1 MRQSLTNSPLTNK
14 DNQPSSHVFSTATDQ
29 ASRSAYTANHRAG
42 GAFYFLRKHGSPPDT
57 HPHIFQR
64 ENKYVSTLESIHMTG
79 EWGLFATEPLCLLAL
94 GQMGEGGLGKLTK
107 PQRNP
112 EKITN

>member
-14 DNQPSSHVFSTATDQ
+14 DNQPSSHVFSMATDQ
-29 ASRSAYTANHRAG
+29 ASRSAYTSNHRAG
-42 GAFYFLRKHGSPPDT
+42 GHSTSCENTVPLQIP

-64 ENKYVSTLESIHMTG
+64 ENKNVSTLESIHMTG
-79 EWGLFATEPLCLLAL
+79 EWGLFATELLCLLAL
-94 GQMGEGGLGKLTK
+94 GQMREGGLGKLTK